1 MQVTL
6 PDISE
11 RINGKHL
18 YYLCVKFLNVN
29 IREDAININ
38 VRENAININIRNFYT
53 AFIRFVPLRKVKHRG
68 RIREVM
74 HEKKE
79 ARSCAKRKAG
89 REVEQGLTVDI
100 EGMRTGTGT

>member
-38 VRENAININIRNFYT
+38 VRENAINTNVRENAININIRNFYT

-74 HEKKE
+74 HFYPQKKGSSIV
-79 ARSCAKRKAG
+79 R
-89 REVEQGLTVDI
+89 
-100 EGMRTGTGT
+100 